1 MNQLD
6 ILTARIERGYRLSK
20 DPEKRPVLRSARE
33 LVEAAAVT
41 GQGVTLNAAQAQ
53 ALHAWLDYH
62 AAAQELGLRDV
73 ATSRMTEEPTNIVRF
88 PMSDGSR
95 VTSHE

>member
-1 MNQLD
+1 MGYID
-6 ILTARIERGYRLSK
+6 ILQARIERGYRLSK
-20 DPEKRPVLRSARE
+20 DPERRPILRSAMD

-41 GQGVTLNAAQAQ
+41 DTGVTLNAAQSK

-73 ATSRMTEEPTNIVRF
+73 AQNRATAAPENVVPFPGGARELSSR
-88 PMSDGSR
+88 
-95 VTSHE
+95 